1 MDKKILTGIIASLG
15 ASLCCITPVL
25 AVLAGSAG
33 LASTFSWLDPF
44 RPYFIGLTVLVLAYV
59 WWEKLKPKE
68 QISCECE
75 TQEKVS

>member
-33 LASTFSWLDPF
+33 LAVGTQRIWPA
-44 RPYFIGLTVLVLAYV
+44 RAFILGHLTHNDLASV
-59 WWEKLKPKE
+59 RIAKRATKSL
-68 QISCECE
+68 
-75 TQEKVS
+75 

>member
-33 LASTFSWLDPF
+33 LASTFLCF
-44 RPYFIGLTVLVLAYV
+44 LASALLSFLWFCMSIYR
-59 WWEKLKPKE
+59 K
-68 QISCECE
+68 IY
-75 TQEKVS
+75 